1 MIAQTFGDMLY
12 CPQTQS
18 MKEFP
23 SPEALKY
30 RIIISTKP
38 PKEFLESKAY
48 KSDDRKENNSSDEED
63 WGKEVAYREI
73 AENVLCIS
81 NARAILE
88 LFICINGETYLFVQN
103 LNFHLCRRETFLSI
117 ASQ

>member
-63 WGKEVAYREI
+63 WGKEIAYRAI

-81 NARAILE
+81 NACAILE
-88 LFICINGETYLFVQN
+88 LFICINGKLICLY
-103 LNFHLCRRETFLSI
+103 RI
-117 ASQ
+117 